1 MTTPINIAI
10 DGFSS
15 TGKSTLAK
23 QLAAK
28 LGYRYIDSGAMYRA
42 VAYFALEHGWL
53 GEQGLDEA
61 QLLAHLDEVVVNFV
75 HNPAT
80 NRSEVVLNG
89 ENIEEEIRGMRV
101 SEVVSKVS
109 AVVPVRQKM
118 VKLQQAMGQEKAVV
132 MDGRDIGTVVFPQAE
147 LKIFMTADPMVR
159 AKRRYDELIAKG
171 QSVTLEEVASNLQK
185 RDAEDMA
192 RSEGPLRQAEDA
204 IVVDNSSLSP
214 EGQLELILDLAREK
228 LKG

>member
-53 GEQGLDEA
+53 GDEGFQED
-61 QLLAHLDEVVVNFV
+61 QLLQHLDEVVVNFV

-89 ENIEEEIRGMRV
+89 KNIEEEIRGMRV
-101 SEVVSKVS
+101 SQVVSKVS

-118 VKLQQAMGQEKAVV
+118 VKLQQAMGREKAVV
-132 MDGRDIGTVVFPQAE
+132 MDGRDIGTVVFPNAE
-147 LKIFMTADPMVR
+147 LKIFMTADPAVR

-171 QSVTLEEVASNLQK
+171 QSVSYEEVAANLSK

-204 IVVDNSSLSP
+204 IVVDNSHLSP
-214 EGQLELILDLAREK
+214 TEQLELILGLAQQK
-228 LKG
+228 VGS